1 MKVKHKAQEA
11 SSSFVPYETYAPL
24 QGQPIEPPTMD
35 GLWREGLGVA
45 SALAGLAVR
54 WPLLSLGSKGNNETV
69 WVFPGFRSGDAS
81 TWLLRNF
88 LRRRGFAAEA
98 WGLGF
103 NDGNV
108 WELIPQAAERLQK
121 HHTTTGEKVF
131 LVGWSLGGFLAR
143 EAARE
148 CPEAV
153 HAVVTFGTPVIGGP
167 KYSLAAETY
176 RNRGYDVDMIEAEVE
191 ERSQVPLL
199 VPVTAILSKNDE
211 IVAWQACV
219 DHCHEETNHI
229 EVSASHLGMGFSP
242 QVFQLIAQ
250 QLVSYSNHR

>member
-1 MKVKHKAQEA
+1 MNIRQKAMGT
-11 SSSFVPYETYAPL
+11 SPSFVPYEAYASL
-24 QGQPIEPPTMD
+24 QGEPIEPPTAER
-35 GLWREGLGVA
+35 LWREGWGVA

-54 WPLLSLGSKGNNETV
+54 WPFLSLGSKGNSETV

-81 TWLLRNF
+81 TWLLRHF
-88 LRRRGFAAEA
+88 LCRRGYAAES

-108 WELIPQAAERLQK
+108 WELIPRAVERLK
-121 HHTTTGEKVF
+121 EHHTRTGEKVF

-153 HAVVTFGTPVIGGP
+153 HAVVTFGTPVVGGP

-176 RNRGYDVDMIEAEVE
+176 RSRGYDVDIIEAEVK
-191 ERSQVPLL
+191 ERKQIPLL

-219 DHCHEETNHI
+219 DHDHEETHHV
-229 EVSASHLGMGFSP
+229 EVTASHLGMGFSS
-242 QVFQLIAQ
+242 QVYQLIVQ
-250 QLVSYSNHR
+250 QLVSYTYER